1 MGALWS
7 LVLEGKVTSFLYY
20 RFPWTILGICL
31 SFWSELK
38 NFDKNFGVGLPDYCR
53 RHFDKRTLAQ
63 SPPGKA
69 PETLESQKW
78 IEFFVLDTFCWKFG
92 NLSHVALCW
101 TSLNWTLC
109 DGRIVLDNGWRLQC
123 VGKYS
128 KDVFFW
134 TRVCFLLE
142 CWERLHTLGKLRIA
156 CFLLD

>member
-1 MGALWS
+1 MQKKSLQHSLSMKHNRSPVKTALHGGFGLMNHEIQMFTVVFIDHESHSKHLNFAVHGTKAHRVVPSVVRWKG
-7 LVLEGKVTSFLYY
+7 LCLY
-20 RFPWTILGICL
+20 L
-31 SFWSELK
+31 
-38 NFDKNFGVGLPDYCR
+38 
-53 RHFDKRTLAQ
+53 
-63 SPPGKA
+63 
-69 PETLESQKW
+69 

-92 NLSHVALCW
+92 ILSHVALSW

-142 CWERLHTLGKLRIA
+142 CWDGLHTLGKLRIA